1 MPSTTTTEKPY
12 TLGELTAALATV
24 KEHALDLANGAYRIV
39 HEAEAAEERII
50 AWRNTPS
57 RAG

>member
-1 MPSTTTTEKPY
+1 MPSTTTKEKTY
-12 TLGELTAALATV
+12 TLGELTAALAKV

-39 HEAEAAEERII
+39 HEAEEAEERII
-50 AWRNTPS
+50 DWRNTAS